1 MDMLMIDVT
10 ELIAEGDVVVVLV
23 KLKWITLL
31 KIKYNSYEIL
41 TNISQRVKRIFSG
54 INVVVVLFSNV
65 LNLSTLA
72 SSNNYKLKL
81 FSMGFFWWF

>member
-1 MDMLMIDVT
+1 MLMIDVT
-10 ELIAEGDVVVVLV
+10 GIDCHEGDVVVVLV
-23 KLKWITLL
+23 KPYSELHCW
-31 KIKYNSYEIL
+31 KIKYDSYEIL